1 MKKWNV
7 RINYLFGCEF
17 IDVEIKANT
26 ERKAKVRALEK
37 LKKERGDHFM
47 TVCSVKEISGW

>member
-1 MKKWNV
+1 MKKWKV

-17 IDVEIKANT
+17 VDVTVKANT
-26 ERKAKVRALEK
+26 ERKAKIRAIEK

-47 TVCSVKEISGW
+47 QVCSVNEID

>member
-7 RINYLFGCEF
+7 RINYLFGLEF

-26 ERKAKVRALEK
+26 ERKAKIRAVEK

-47 TVCSVKEISGW
+47 QVCSAKEIE